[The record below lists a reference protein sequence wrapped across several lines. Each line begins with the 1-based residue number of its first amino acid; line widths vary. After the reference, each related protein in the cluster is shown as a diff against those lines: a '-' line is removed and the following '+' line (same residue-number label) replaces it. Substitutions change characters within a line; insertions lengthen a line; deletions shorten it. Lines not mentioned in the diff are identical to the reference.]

1 MKKLLVLM
9 LSLLV
14 SGVMLA
20 QESGK
25 TNKMNSVLAFHVGP
39 SAPMSD
45 FRSTSFDNFEAGFAK
60 TGFTLNLS
68 YGYQMYPNFGISTEV
83 FYNKYNLDEEKIK
96 SVFSMVDVDHWQ
108 FYGIT
113 AGPVV
118 RFDLGSGISSNLR
131 VMGGAA
137 NVNSPKA
144 MIDGDLEMDEEWSWT
159 TVVKAG
165 LDFRFDVG
173 KQFQIFT
180 GVDYMYMRPG
190 FPGFD
195 IEPGE
200 GLIESTIHQRISAVN
215 ATVGF
220 GFRF

>member
-1 MKKLLVLM
+1 M

-20 QESGK
+20 QEGSK

-45 FRSTSFDNFEAGFAK
+45 FRSSSFENVEAGFAK

-68 YGYQMYPNFGISTEV
+68 YGYKVYPNFGINAEM
-83 FYNKYNLDEEKIK
+83 FYNRYKLNQEKIK
-96 SVFSMVDVDHWQ
+96 DEFSMVDVDHWQ

-113 AGPVV
+113 VGPSVS
-118 RFDLGSGISSNLR
+118 FDLGYGISANLR

-144 MIDGDLEMDEEWSWT
+144 MEDGDLVLDEEWSWSSI
-159 TVVKAG
+159 VKAG

-180 GVDYMYMRPG
+180 GVDYLYMRPE
-190 FPGFD
+190 FD
-195 IEPGE
+195 IEPIVGS
-200 GLIESTIHQRISAVN
+200 IEDRVHQRISAVN